1 MRERRTPVC
10 ALVSGGL
17 DSAIMLQRLVVS
29 GWDIVPL
36 YCRFGLR
43 WETAELF
50 WLKRLLRTLISPSLQ
65 ALHVVELPLQSL
77 YGAHW
82 SLSGRRVPAA
92 KSPDRAVYLPGRNV
106 FLLSAASIVCAQ
118 RRLPAIAVGV
128 LRSNPFGDAAPSFLA
143 RFADCLSQAVG
154 QPIRVLTPLR
164 GRTKSQWLRW
174 AAPELLRVTFSCL
187 QPRRRHHCGRCNK
200 CAERQRAFQ
209 TARLLD
215 PTVYAG

>member
-17 DSAIMLQRLVVS
+17 DSAIMLQWLVVS
-29 GWDIVPL
+29 GWEIVPL

-50 WLKRLLRTLISPSLQ
+50 WLKRLLRTLISPSLH

-82 SLSGRRVPAA
+82 SLGGRRVPGAM
-92 KSPDRAVYLPGRNV
+92 SPDRAVYLPGRNA
-106 FLLSAASIVCAQ
+106 LLLTAASLACAK
-118 RRLPAIAVGV
+118 RRLSTIALGI
-128 LRSNPFGDAAPSFLA
+128 LRSNPFGDASPSFLT
-143 RFADCLSQAVG
+143 RFANCLSQAVD

-174 AAPELLRVTFSCL
+174 ADPEPLRVTFSCL
-187 QPRRRHHCGRCNK
+187 QPRGRHHCGRCNK
-200 CAERQRAFQ
+200 CAERQRAFRA
-209 TARLLD
+209 ARLVD
-215 PTVYAG
+215 PTVYAT